1 MQRKRFS
8 SAIYRAILN
17 VWNWRKGEW
26 RQKMLNRADLHE
38 IVAIGSELTTERDKN
53 LLLEKLLVKAMKISA
68 CDAGTLYV
76 YEKGRLTFRIMKT
89 LSQKVSQTRKDTD
102 LPPVELREEN
112 VCAYAAIHRELVNI
126 PNVYHSER
134 FDFSGPKRYDSMT
147 GYHTLSMLVVPLEDS
162 EQKLIGVLQLINKQD
177 KDGIIVPFTSDDEFS
192 LQSLGSMTAVSLSN
206 MIYSEL
212 IKDSS
217 KTFSAFLFAF
227 CCWMIVYALWQYL
240 GQPVPTDVMTH
251 GVEVLGFLMFF
262 YILKATSLTWKDLGL
277 KTEQPWKIVRTGL
290 IVAACAVAVMFAA
303 KAIIRVFAPN
313 AFGPEYPFFDIRAF
327 GIRQI
332 IYILTALVQEF
343 LARSVIQGN
352 LRRIMTGRHVGA
364 AAIIL
369 SSLVF
374 ATLHIHLGLFFMLG
388 AAVLAGLEGI
398 LYEKQQS
405 IYGVWVVHWVF
416 GVTGTLL
423 HYIDH

>member
-1 MQRKRFS
+1 
-8 SAIYRAILN
+8 
-17 VWNWRKGEW
+17 
-26 RQKMLNRADLHE
+26 MLNRAELQE
-38 IVAIGSELTTERDKN
+38 IAVISSELTTERDKN
-53 LLLEKLLVKAMKISA
+53 LLLEKLLTEAMKLTA

-76 YEKGRLTFRIMKT
+76 YEKGCLSFHIMKT
-89 LSQKVSQTRKDTD
+89 LSQKVNRRRKDMD

-112 VCAYAAIHRELVNI
+112 VCAFSAIHRELVNI
-126 PNVYHSER
+126 PDVYHSDR
-134 FDFSGPKRYDSMT
+134 FDFSGPKRYDAMT
-147 GYHTLSMLVVPLEDS
+147 GYRTGSMLVVPLENTDR
-162 EQKLIGVLQLINKQD
+162 ELIGVLQLINKLDRQ
-177 KDGIIVPFTSDDEFS
+177 GEVIPFTDDDEFS

-217 KTFSAFLFAF
+217 KTFSAFLFAY

-240 GQPVPTDVMTH
+240 GQPVSADVMTH

-262 YILKATSLTWKDLGL
+262 YILAKTSLTWKDLGI
-277 KTEQPWKIVRTGL
+277 KTGSTGKTVRTGAV
-290 IVAACAVAVMFAA
+290 IAVCAVAVMCAA
-303 KAIIRVFAPN
+303 KAFIRLFAPE
-313 AFGPEYPFFDIRAF
+313 ALGPEYPFFDIRAF
-327 GIRQI
+327 GLRQI
-332 IYILTALVQEF
+332 LYIFTAGVQEF

-352 LRRIMTGRHVGA
+352 LRRIMVGRHVGA
-364 AAIIL
+364 AAIVI
-369 SSLVF
+369 SSLSF
-374 ATLHIHLGLFFMLG
+374 STLHIHLGLVFMLG

-405 IYGVWVVHWVF
+405 IYGVWIVHWVF

>member
-1 MQRKRFS
+1 
-8 SAIYRAILN
+8 
-17 VWNWRKGEW
+17 
-26 RQKMLNRADLHE
+26 MLNRAELHE
-38 IVAIGSELTTERDKN
+38 IVAIGSQLTTERDKN
-53 LLLEKLLVKAMKISA
+53 LLLEKLLVEAMKISA

-76 YEKGRLTFRIMKT
+76 YDKGRLSFHIMKT
-89 LSQKVSQTRKDTD
+89 LSQNVSRTRKDAN
-102 LPPVELREEN
+102 LPPVELQEEN
-112 VCAYAAIHRELVNI
+112 VCAFSAIHRELVNI
-126 PNVYHSER
+126 PDVYHSDR
-134 FDFSGPKRYDSMT
+134 FDFSGPKRYDAIT
-147 GYHTLSMLVVPLEDS
+147 GYRTKSMLVVPLEDS
-162 EQKLIGVLQLINKQD
+162 DQKLIGVLQLINKQD
-177 KDGIIVPFTSDDEFS
+177 QSGEIVPFTEDDEFS

-227 CCWMIVYALWQYL
+227 CCWMIVYALWQFL
-240 GQPVPTDVMTH
+240 KQPVSTDVMTH

-262 YILKATSLTWKDLGL
+262 YIMASTSLTWKDLGI
-277 KTEQPWKIVRTGL
+277 KTEEPWKKVRTGA
-290 IVAACAVAVMFAA
+290 IIAVCAVAVMCVA
-303 KAIIRVFAPN
+303 KAVIRIFSPA

-327 GIRQI
+327 GLRQI
-332 IYILTALVQEF
+332 IYILTAGVQEF

-352 LRRIMTGRHVGA
+352 LRRIMVGKHIGA
-364 AAIIL
+364 AAIVI
-369 SSLVF
+369 SSLTF

-405 IYGVWVVHWVF
+405 IFGVWVVHWVF